1 MAHPHYTRH
10 LKIRSEKLRSI
21 MHDMWVLGNE
31 SNNIHEQ
38 PEGQT
43 EKRKVVL
50 DRMVAEGF
58 AELRD

>member
-1 MAHPHYTRH
+1 MSYPHYTRH
-10 LKIRSEKLRSI
+10 LKLRSEKLRSI

-38 PEGQT
+38 PEGQD
-43 EKRKVVL
+43 EKRKDVL
-50 DRMVAEGF
+50 ERLIAEGF

>member
-1 MAHPHYTRH
+1 MSYPHYTRH
-10 LKIRSEKLRSI
+10 LKLRSEKLRSI

-38 PEGQT
+38 PEGQD
-43 EKRKVVL
+43 EKRQAVL

-58 AELRD
+58 AEIRD

>member
-1 MAHPHYTRH
+1 
-10 LKIRSEKLRSI
+10 

-31 SNNIHEQ
+31 SQNIHEQ

-43 EKRKVVL
+43 EKRKDVL